1 MLRSELET
9 AREELSSGLGS
20 AKSSKTDFNYPYS
33 IVKKSS
39 CLREDEQTFDDLM
52 INKWYV

>member
-1 MLRSELET
+1 MLRSELQP
-9 AREELSSGLGS
+9 AGDELSSGLGS

-39 CLREDEQTFDDLM
+39 CLGEDGQTFDDLM

>member
-1 MLRSELET
+1 MLRSELQP
-9 AREELSSGLGS
+9 AGEELSSGLGS

-39 CLREDEQTFDDLM
+39 CLGEDGQTFDDLM